1 MDSNNLNQ
9 INMDDVTKGDDADV
23 SAYSTLMTVEEGLK
37 NIRVKSAIQNQE
49 GFSMFDGVTC
59 VDCGEDLLKHR
70 LEVPSIRCEA
80 CQTDLEKRQKMF
92 NR

>member
-37 NIRVKSAIQNQE
+37 NIRAKSAIQNQE
-49 GFSMFDGVTC
+49 GFSMFDGVGVSELINEIDNNKKT
-59 VDCGEDLLKHR
+59 L
-70 LEVPSIRCEA
+70 CEQNIA
-80 CQTDLEKRQKMF
+80 DMF
-92 NR
+92 GQIG